1 MNERSRGMNTSRNLL
16 ILGLVYWCIMLLLSV
31 IQALQEGVHL
41 STPFGLQYLQML
53 IIPMFALALFFFFA
67 LLRKGGN
74 PDPPHPGLQVVFV
87 VLALTLTY
95 WSAIAPLRPNW
106 LLLLGVWFTFPLLHA
121 ARVRLLSANVL
132 LSLLSI
138 FVTLVLLELLLRPF
152 PRLWPRYAQMVGS
165 NWRRLHADIPSI
177 SYEQDGIIYRTN
189 SIGFRGSDPLPEHVD
204 VVALGDSFTY
214 GVGVETPW
222 PDQLEMVSDLTV
234 LNLGMGGTGPPKH
247 IYPLLAF
254 GLPREPS
261 VVAEGYFEGNDFF
274 TCYQPARPSGPRWG
288 DRLVLP
294 DLVGSL
300 IESLRAG
307 LRRQTLTSA
316 LTYNEVTPL
325 EVKINGKQV
334 LLTFSP
340 AYSATLM
347 MDRETLSSSENW
359 RIATGSLNRMQ
370 QLAESSGASFLLV
383 FIPERT
389 HVYWSLIRDDDA
401 IVETLNQDMIYHWQE
416 SFGCQVLV
424 PGRAPVDLTQF
435 RKSMDATLN
444 DQRALLTEFA
454 QTRGIHMLDLTEPLQ
469 GLAAQGYT
477 LHNPLETHYNEFVN
491 QKIAEWIA
499 DELESIEH

>member
-1 MNERSRGMNTSRNLL
+1 MEENTAKATPSRTLL
-16 ILGLVYWCIMLLLSV
+16 LAAAAYWTMMLVLGLSQAAEEQIRWISPYGLRYTQTLIVPVICML
-31 IQALQEGVHL
+31 A
-41 STPFGLQYLQML
+41 FFL
-53 IIPMFALALFFFFA
+53 IAIFSKAD
-67 LLRKGGN
+67 RIS
-74 PDPPHPGLQVVFV
+74 PPHAILQTIFF
-87 VLALTLTY
+87 LIALVLTY
-95 WSAIAPLRPNW
+95 WAATAPLRQNW
-106 LLLLGVWFTFPLLHA
+106 LLLIGVWLTFPMLYA
-121 ARVRLLSANVL
+121 ARVRLLGQNALV
-132 LSLLSI
+132 SLFSI
-138 FVTLVLLELLLRPF
+138 FVTLILLELFLKPF
-152 PRLWPRYAQMVGS
+152 PQIWPRYAQMVGS

-189 SIGFRGSDPLPEHVD
+189 SIGFRGPDPLPEHVD

-222 PDQLEMVSDLTV
+222 PDQLETLSDLTV

-247 IYPLLAF
+247 IYPLIAF

-288 DRLVLP
+288 DRLILP

-307 LRRQTLTSA
+307 FRRQTLTSA

-325 EVKINGKQV
+325 EVKINGKEV

-347 MDRETLSSSENW
+347 MDRKTLSSSENW

-370 QLAESSGASFLLV
+370 QLAESSGASFMLV

-389 HVYWSLIRDDDA
+389 HVYWPLIRDDDA

-416 SFGCQVLV
+416 SFGCHVLV
-424 PGRAPVDLTQF
+424 PGRVPVDLAQF
-435 RKSMDATLN
+435 RKSMDDTLN
-444 DQRALLTEFA
+444 DQRVLLTEFA
-454 QTRGIHMLDLTEPLQ
+454 QSQGIHMLDLTEPLQ
-469 GLAAQGYT
+469 DLAAQGYI
-477 LHNPLETHYNEFVN
+477 LHDPLETHYNEFVN